1 MADVVQTGRRRL
13 AIALG
18 MAAALRLTA
27 PLGAQRPREY
37 QVKAA
42 YLYGFGRFV
51 EWPSDAPAQD
61 DAAFVLCVLG
71 DDPFGRLLDQVAEG
85 GVVKNRPV
93 SVRRIGRPE
102 DAARCDT
109 VFVSASELPRLSRIL
124 TVLDRRPVLTVGDS
138 PEFAQRGGMI
148 GFTVDGGR
156 VRFAVNLVAARN
168 AGLMLQSEL
177 IRVAA
182 TVLQER

>member
-1 MADVVQTGRRRL
+1 MAQVGQAGRRHW
-13 AIALG
+13 AIAFAT
-18 MAAALRLTA
+18 AAALWLA
-27 PLGAQRPREY
+27 VPVMAQRLREY

-51 EWPSDAPAQD
+51 AWPAAPPGGG
-61 DAAFVLCVLG
+61 AFVLCVLG
-71 DDPFGRLLDQVAEG
+71 DDPFGRMLDQAAEG
-85 GVVKNRPV
+85 GVVKSRPV
-93 SVRRIGRPE
+93 SVRRIGRAE
-102 DAARCDT
+102 DGARCDT
-109 VFVSASELPRLSRIL
+109 LFVSASEQPRLSRIL
-124 TVLDRRPVLTVGDS
+124 TVLAHRPVLTVGDS
-138 PEFAQRGGMI
+138 PEFARRGGMI

-156 VRFAVNLVAARN
+156 VRFVVNLAAARD

>member
-1 MADVVQTGRRRL
+1 MAQVGQSRRRWL
-13 AIALG
+13 IAN
-18 MAAALRLTA
+18 AAVAVVWLVWLA
-27 PLGAQRPREY
+27 PLMAQRPREY

-51 EWPSDAPAQD
+51 EWPDAAAPAD
-61 DAAFVLCVLG
+61 TFVLCVLG
-71 DDPFGRLLDQVAEG
+71 DDPFGPLLDQVAEG
-85 GVVKNRPV
+85 GVVKKRPV
-93 SVRRIGRPE
+93 TVRRIGRPE
-102 DAARCDT
+102 DGARCDT
-109 VFVSASELPRLSRIL
+109 LFVSASEQSRLARIL
-124 TVLDRRPVLTVGDS
+124 AALDHRPVLTVGDS

-156 VRFAVNLVAARN
+156 VRFLVNLVAARD

-182 TVLQER
+182 AVLQER